1 MLCKKDIVE
10 NIIKKVIVV
19 LVFGASFTLFATE
32 TVPTILNFRIENGQ
46 SSRVYFDSNTE
57 IEAGTVT
64 GFKITNK
71 LILNITV
78 ISGKTYGHYFTVTT
92 PFTFW
97 DNNTIRYEGGSDLK
111 NNGGKMLPKFDLHY
125 IDNNIIEPSSPIDRY
140 VTVTG
145 AGSHNGTLGNEWTLS
160 EACTN
165 ASSGMCVWIEKG
177 DYGSGNFIIANNGTA
192 DAPIQFIGYK
202 DVPGDNPTLP
212 FVPTTSFS
220 AAEMPYIHTTSTSG
234 NGLDISY
241 KEYIIISNIQV
252 EGYYYTIKTD
262 NSNYTILDNV
272 YARGGFGVI
281 YGNANSYGT
290 NQRIINSY
298 ASNATGWGI
307 VTSGRGHLI
316 EDCYISSN
324 YNVGMDYQISVNG
337 NNIADSGQH
346 IIRGNTIYHSPLE
359 SDHRGHGITLYG
371 MKPHSWSL
379 VENCTV
385 TNIRQCLEARRN
397 LVNDCTWRNIDI
409 ISDGYKGNIAINI
422 SSARRNVFDNIRM
435 EDGEVAITF
444 YVANISNDPHAV
456 DKGRDNLIKNC
467 IFKGGSTIIRIDEDM
482 EGLGRTLYGNIIKDC
497 TFSDFRWVFQTLSN
511 DPVGPG
517 NIIKQSSIEETPLL
531 DYEYTKPGPHNFT
544 FENSNFWKS
553 FRTPS
558 GDGNTAVNP
567 RSN

>member
-1 MLCKKDIVE
+1 MLYKKIIVGE
-10 NIIKKVIVV
+10 VLKRAIVV
-19 LVFGASFTLFATE
+19 FLFGASFNLFAIE
-32 TVPTILNFRIENGQ
+32 SDPALLNFRIERGQ
-46 SSRVYFDSNTE
+46 PSRVYFDSNTD
-57 IEAGTVT
+57 IAGSTAT

-71 LILNITV
+71 LILKITI
-78 ISGKTYGHYFTVTT
+78 ISGKTNGHYFTVAS

-97 DNNTIRYEGGSDLK
+97 DNNTIRYEGGSNLMSD
-111 NNGGKMLPKFDLHY
+111 GSKMLPKFDLHY
-125 IDNNIIEPSSPIDRY
+125 IDNNIVEPSSPIDRY
-140 VTVTG
+140 VTVAG

-160 EACTN
+160 EACAN
-165 ASSGMCVWIEKG
+165 ARSGMCVWIEKG
-177 DYGSGNFIIANNGTA
+177 DYGSGNFIIVNNGTA

-220 AAEMPYIHTTSTSG
+220 AAEMPYIHTTSNKG
-234 NGLDISY
+234 NGFDISY

-252 EGYYYTIKTD
+252 EGYYYTIKND

-272 YARGGFGVI
+272 YARGGHGVI
-281 YGNANSYGT
+281 YGLANSSGT
-290 NQRIINSY
+290 NQRVINSY

-307 VTSGRGHLI
+307 VLAGERHLV
-316 EDCYISSN
+316 EGCYISSN
-324 YNVGMDYQISVNG
+324 YNVGMDYSISMNG
-337 NNIADSGQH
+337 AKMTNSGGHIVRNND
-346 IIRGNTIYHSPLE
+346 IYHSVLE
-359 SDHRGHGITLYG
+359 KSHRGHGITLYG

-379 VENCTV
+379 VENCKV

-409 ISDGYKGNIAINI
+409 ISDGYEGNIAINI

-435 EDGEVAITF
+435 NDGEVAITF

-482 EGLGRTLYGNIIKDC
+482 EGLGRTLYGNIVKDC

-517 NIIKQSSIEETPLL
+517 NIVKQSSIEETPLL
-531 DYEYTKPGPHNFT
+531 EYEYTKSGPHNFT

-553 FRTPS
+553 FGTPS
-558 GDGNTAVNP
+558 GDGNTSVNP